1 MVLRFFMV
9 LPQKGTISE
18 PFFAT
23 WTSSASISRPSPEC
37 SANRYIWASNT
48 QLTRFHDRDL
58 RTHEYVSQT
67 PAFYLSPNYFLF
79 RGLAAVLFF
88 GLAKLRF
95 LLFETTLRFFDLL
108 SAVFRFLW
116 STSLP
121 SPFLA
126 LPALTIFALAVF
138 RCARLFFCAGL
149 AWYDLYSRL

>member
-1 MVLRFFMV
+1 MVLEFFMV

-23 WTSSASISRPSPEC
+23 WTSSAWISRPWSKC
-37 SANRYIWASNT
+37 SANRYIEASNRR
-48 QLTRFHDRDL
+48 LIRFHDHDL
-58 RTHEYVSQT
+58 RTHGYVSQT
-67 PAFYLSPNYFLF
+67 PASHPGSNYFLF
-79 RGLAAVLFF
+79 R

-95 LLFETTLRFFDLL
+95 LLFETTLRFFVLL

-126 LPALTIFALAVF
+126 LPAFTIFARAVF